1 MLQEDFSSI
10 FYALLTSPIFISAL
24 LTDDLAITIEYNKQR
39 LEELDE
45 DIALKYKEAER
56 EAKDTYRADLKEAA
70 EEKDEELAYRIDLL
84 NSSVFPERVRF
95 VYEDLRST
103 ILVRDLESE
112 WTTRHAKL
120 LALQKQ
126 DINTIRKI
134 AHQEHDKVY
143 KTVMESLD
151 KERQSIIQSSSSKKR
166 GVGLLSF
173 LGFTPS
179 KKSRVEEEEDEAGNA
194 SETSD
199 D

>member
-1 MLQEDFSSI
+1 M
-10 FYALLTSPIFISAL
+10 